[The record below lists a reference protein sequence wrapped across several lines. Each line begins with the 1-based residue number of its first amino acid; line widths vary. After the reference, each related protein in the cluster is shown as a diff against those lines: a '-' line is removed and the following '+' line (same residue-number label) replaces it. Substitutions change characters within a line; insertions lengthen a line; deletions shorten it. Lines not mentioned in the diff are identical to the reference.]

1 MCNFAV
7 KLLESVRSDG
17 RLKFYKLLEDGKAQ
31 IDSFSVEIC
40 ADKKLE
46 KDFNVI
52 LTCMNIMAEK
62 DIFLP
67 KEKVNSIKEGDKEI
81 AIEFKKNALRVYC
94 VKISPKVFVVLG
106 GYKSN
111 QKNDIKKLKRLL
123 KDVGDLENL
132 EIID

>member
-7 KLLESVRSDG
+7 KLLESVRSNG
-17 RLKFYKLLEDGKAQ
+17 RLKFYKLLENGKAQ
-31 IDSFSVEIC
+31 IDSFSDEVC

-52 LTCMNIMAEK
+52 LAFMNIMAEN

-67 KEKVNSIKEGDKEI
+67 KEKVNSVKDGNKEI
-81 AIEFKKNALRVYC
+81 AIEFKKNDLRVYC
-94 VKISPKVFVVLG
+94 VKIIPKVFVVFG
-106 GYKSN
+106 GYKKN

-123 KDVGDLENL
+123 KEVGDLENL

>member
-17 RLKFYKLLEDGKAQ
+17 RLKFYKLLENGKAQ
-31 IDSFSVEIC
+31 IDSFSDELC

-46 KDFNVI
+46 KDINVI
-52 LTCMNIMAEK
+52 WAFMNIMAEN

-67 KEKVNSIKEGDKEI
+67 KEKVNSVKDGDKEI
-81 AIEFKKNALRVYC
+81 AIEFKKNDLRVYC
-94 VKISPKVFVVLG
+94 VKIVPKVFVVFG
-106 GYKSN
+106 GYKKN

-123 KDVGDLENL
+123 KEVGDLENL